1 MPHDLNDVRRLQE
14 ALAEARAEVE
24 RLKVEAAHMAAW
36 AAAISHEVN
45 QPLSG
50 IVTNASTCLRM
61 LAADAPD
68 LEGARETARRALRD
82 GNRAADVVTR
92 LRALFNGQ
100 ERAAEA
106 VDLNEAVREVVARS
120 SSDLRG
126 AGVVVRL
133 QLAGDLPPVVGDRIQ
148 LQQVVQNLLSNGVD
162 AMRAVAGRRR
172 QLVITT
178 AREDGDRVRLTVQDS
193 GVGLEPLSADR
204 LFDAF
209 FTTKRH
215 GMGIG
220 LSVSRTIIESHR
232 GRLWAAANK
241 GPGAT
246 FSFSIPC
253 GLLGRHTQSALQAVH
268 TRY

>member
-1 MPHDLNDVRRLQE
+1 MKHDLKDLRCLE
-14 ALAEARAEVE
+14 DALAEARAEIE
-24 RLKVEAAHMAAW
+24 RLKGEAAHMAAW
-36 AAAISHEVN
+36 AAAIAHEVN

-50 IVTNASTCLRM
+50 IVTNTSTCLRM

-82 GNRAADVVTR
+82 GNRAAEVVTR
-92 LRALFNGQ
+92 LRTLFSGQ
-100 ERAAEA
+100 DRAAEA
-106 VDLNEAVREVVARS
+106 VDLNEAVRDVVARS
-120 SSDLRG
+120 SNDLRS
-126 AGVVVRL
+126 AGVVARL
-133 QLAGDLPPVVGDRIQ
+133 RLAEELPPVVGDRIQ
-148 LQQVVQNLLSNGVD
+148 LQQVIQNLLSNGVD
-162 AMRAVAGRRR
+162 AMRGVAGRRR
-172 QLVITT
+172 HLVITT
-178 AREDGDRVRLTVQDS
+178 SRDGGDRVRLTVQDS
-193 GVGLEPLSADR
+193 GVGLEPRSADR

-232 GRLWAAANK
+232 GRLWASANK

-253 GLLGRHTQSALQAVH
+253 GLLRRHSQAALQAVP